1 MSNHVKNEYFT
12 YTTTQTR
19 MTTFHYFYWDL
30 MPIIHVSAI
39 GHIHKI
45 YGIYDKLIHLFKTAC
60 DVSESKI

>member
-19 MTTFHYFYWDL
+19 MTTFHYFL